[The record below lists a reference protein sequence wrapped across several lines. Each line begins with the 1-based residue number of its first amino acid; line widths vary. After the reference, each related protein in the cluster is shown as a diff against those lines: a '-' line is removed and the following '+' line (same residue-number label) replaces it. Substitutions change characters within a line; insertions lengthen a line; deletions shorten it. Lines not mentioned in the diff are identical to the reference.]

1 MTRLLTANSFF
12 CALIISILLSC
23 KTKST
28 EKTDE
33 TTNTQTQI
41 LSTENLPSQKFTI
54 NPERDTVIKGKSG
67 TILRIYKNTFVTND
81 GKPATGDIEIEL
93 REAFSAKDILAAG
106 LTTTSDGQFLETDG
120 MLYVNASSGEQ
131 QLEIAKDKFIG
142 VITPD
147 AQIKKGMK
155 LFEGEL
161 DSNRINWKNPK
172 PILNDKL
179 IAGSVQ
185 ETPSATDSNQVKV
198 RQANKGDLDAIFDY
212 IESDTSEPA
221 RMVEKRKDKVVKQRV
236 KESEEDVFL
245 EEIENE
251 KGINQFLEDYKT
263 NYIFSLKK
271 LGWANIDRLYE
282 DPRTKEVDFITVIEN
297 QKEFKTIYVTLIV
310 SNKSMYIPGYQRRDE
325 TFSFTHGDEETAQL
339 PVGETATILATAY
352 KEGKPYYAIQTIKIS
367 DKQRINIKLEAT
379 TEEKLKE
386 ALNKKI

>member
-1 MTRLLTANSFF
+1 M
-12 CALIISILLSC
+12 
-23 KTKST
+23 
-28 EKTDE
+28 
-33 TTNTQTQI
+33 
-41 LSTENLPSQKFTI
+41 
-54 NPERDTVIKGKSG
+54 
-67 TILRIYKNTFVTND
+67 
-81 GKPATGDIEIEL
+81 
-93 REAFSAKDILAAG
+93 AAG

-198 RQANKGDLDAIFDY
+198 KEVNKGDLDAIFDY
-212 IESDTSEPA
+212 IESDTSESA
-221 RMVEKRKDKVVKQRV
+221 RIVEKRKDKVIKQRV